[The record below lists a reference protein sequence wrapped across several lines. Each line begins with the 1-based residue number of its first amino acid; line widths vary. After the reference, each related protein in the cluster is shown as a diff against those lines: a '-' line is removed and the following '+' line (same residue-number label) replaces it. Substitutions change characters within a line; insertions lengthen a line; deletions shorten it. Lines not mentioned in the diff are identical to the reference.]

1 MSGPYQY
8 VPPGG
13 FVQQVAAPLVHAVA
27 SNAVAN
33 QWAVGPT
40 PPLTPSSSLH
50 TSPIN
55 WDTALPGHLDPH
67 VFKPSRLLSR

>member
-1 MSGPYQY
+1 MSGPYYY
-8 VPPGG
+8 VPSGG
-13 FVQQVAAPLVHAVA
+13 FIPQVAAPLVH
-27 SNAVAN
+27 AVAN

-67 VFKPSRLLSR
+67 VFELSHLLSRP